1 MLTDVR
7 KPCQGSEVQKACS
20 GRLLDIDLDF
30 HALLLC
36 NDFTEA
42 VSPQLS
48 AVSVLEEFTES

>member
-7 KPCQGSEVQKACS
+7 KACQGSEVQKACS

-36 NDFTEA
+36 TVIDVGTEF
-42 VSPQLS
+42 SGGP
-48 AVSVLEEFTES
+48 TGGGTID